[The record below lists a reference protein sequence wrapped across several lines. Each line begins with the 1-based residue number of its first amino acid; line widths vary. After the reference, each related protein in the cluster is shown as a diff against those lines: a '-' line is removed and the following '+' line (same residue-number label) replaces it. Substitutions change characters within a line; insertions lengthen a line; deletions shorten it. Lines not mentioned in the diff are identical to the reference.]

1 MNLKGEMS
9 MLNVLHLENS
19 DVDAIIK
26 QLRRKRDEMP
36 QFFMQSP
43 IVIDCSL
50 LAEDADEFDFSE
62 FKEALLKLNF
72 IPVGVRNAPVEMNT
86 SLRKA
91 GWAIMRESRKPAN
104 EVQQDNI
111 EQQANESSVMVDEIE
126 EIDPN
131 MDLPLGKIE
140 MPEQSIEVDER
151 TLSTG
156 SSSETAQIAAQHHH
170 DYAQAPV
177 ETTKS
182 LTVDKPVRSGQQ
194 VYAAESNMTVLAPT
208 SAGSEIMADGSI
220 HVYGPLRG
228 RVLAGALGNESARIF
243 CQSLQAELIAI
254 AGRYQLLDEIDTNL
268 IGKPA
273 MIKLENEK
281 LVIEPLFA

>member
-9 MLNVLHLENS
+9 MLNVLHLENT
-19 DVDAIIK
+19 DVDTLSVEL
-26 QLRRKRDEMP
+26 QRKRDEMP

-43 IVIDCSL
+43 VVVDCSL
-50 LAEDADEFDFSE
+50 LGEDAEDFDFSKL
-62 FKEALLKLNF
+62 KEALLKLNF
-72 IPVGVRNAPVEMNT
+72 IPIGIRNCPVECNG

-104 EVQQDNI
+104 DVI
-111 EQQANESSVMVDEIE
+111 ETKEEAATETSSDDDIYDLDVDSLSAPNSTSQAANEVPE
-126 EIDPN
+126 ETQNQKAFVPDPAVKMN
-131 MDLPLGKIE
+131 
-140 MPEQSIEVDER
+140 
-151 TLSTG
+151 
-156 SSSETAQIAAQHHH
+156 
-170 DYAQAPV
+170 
-177 ETTKS
+177 KS

-194 VYAAESNMTVLAPT
+194 IYAADSDMTVLAAT

-220 HVYGPLRG
+220 HVYGALRG

-254 AGRYQLLDEIDTNL
+254 AGRYQLLDESDTQL

-273 MIKLENEK
+273 MIKLVGEK
-281 LVIEPLFA
+281 LVIEPLFPLG